1 MYSFRKVHYGW
12 KIVLAGALVM
22 GTTHGIIANCFSLY
36 LKPVTEELHLSRQGF
51 STCQMIVN
59 LLYMAVSLVSGRIYS
74 KVSPHLLMKIAALT
88 LPASYFA
95 YSQCSTLLQFYIVS
109 VAVGISV
116 SLLTF
121 LPFTQILTN
130 WFDERR
136 GLAIGICFMGS
147 GLGGMFFNTLAGNWI
162 SSMGWRG
169 TYRTLAVIMLSVLVP
184 MVYLVL
190 KVSPDVI
197 GEKPYGQKCKQN
209 DNARVYG
216 PSVSEALKAPNFYLL
231 TALALMIGMTTTMLG
246 NTIIPHLSDIG
257 YANATA
263 SGVMSA
269 YLGGLAI
276 CKILLGTMMDK
287 LGARKATFLALL
299 ATGMGLA
306 GLIFASWQPVHVL
319 IVLGAAL
326 GCASCTVAYPL
337 LARYA
342 LGTAAYAS
350 LYGMINAAN
359 SLTTSLAPVLTNAV
373 YDGTGSY
380 RGALIA
386 GIVLC
391 FVSVFLLL
399 PLKEEKTVASG
410 REIKC
415 EGEQ

>member
-1 MYSFRKVHYGW
+1 MRSIRKMHYGW
-12 KIVLAGALVM
+12 IIVLAGALVM
-22 GTTHGIIANCFSLY
+22 GTTHGVIANCFSLY

-59 LLYMAVSLVSGRIYS
+59 LLYMTVSLVSGRIYR

-88 LPASYFA
+88 LPASYFT
-95 YSQCSTLLQFYIVS
+95 YSLCANLPQFYGVS

-116 SLLTF
+116 SFLTF

-147 GLGGMFFNTLAGNWI
+147 GLGGMLFNTLASRWI
-162 SSMGWRG
+162 TSMGWQG
-169 TYRTLAVIMLSVLVP
+169 TYRTLAVIMLAVLVP
-184 MVYLVL
+184 MTYLVL
-190 KVSPDVI
+190 KPSPDCI
-197 GEKPYGQKCKQN
+197 GKKPYGQKCKTEN
-209 DNARVYG
+209 NARVYG
-216 PSVSEALKAPNFYLL
+216 PSVTEALKAPNFYLL

-246 NTIIPHLSDIG
+246 NTIIPHLSDLG
-257 YANATA
+257 YDGSTA

-276 CKILLGTMMDK
+276 CKVLLGTMMDR
-287 LGARKATFLALL
+287 LGARKATFFALL
-299 ATGMGLA
+299 ATGIGLA
-306 GLIFASWQPVHVL
+306 GLTFASWRPMHML
-319 IVLGAAL
+319 IIAGAAL

-373 YDGTGSY
+373 YDYTGSY

-391 FVSVFLLL
+391 VISFFLLL
-399 PLKEEKTVASG
+399 PLKEEKTVVSG
-410 REIKC
+410 RKD
-415 EGEQ
+415 

>member
-1 MYSFRKVHYGW
+1 MRSSRKMHYGW
-12 KIVLAGALVM
+12 IIVLAGALVM

-36 LKPVTEELHLSRQGF
+36 LKPVTEELHLSRRGF

-59 LLYMAVSLVSGRIYS
+59 LLYMAVSLVSGRIYRRI
-74 KVSPHLLMKIAALT
+74 SPHLLMKIAALT

-95 YSQCSTLLQFYIVS
+95 YSLCTSLLQFYAVS

-130 WFDERR
+130 WFDKRR

-147 GLGGMFFNTLAGNWI
+147 GLGGMLFNTLASKWVTDL
-162 SSMGWRG
+162 GWQS
-169 TYRTLAVIMLSVLVP
+169 TYRTLAVIMLAVLVP
-184 MVYLVL
+184 MTYIVL
-190 KVSPDVI
+190 KPSPDCI
-197 GEKPYGQKCKQN
+197 GERPYGQKGKAEKTAQ
-209 DNARVYG
+209 AYG
-216 PSVSEALKAPNFYLL
+216 PSVAEALKAPNFYLL

-246 NTIIPHLSDIG
+246 NTIIPHLSDLG
-257 YANATA
+257 YDDATA

-276 CKILLGTMMDK
+276 CKVLLGTMMDK
-287 LGARKATFLALL
+287 MGARKATLFALL
-299 ATGMGLA
+299 ATGIGLA
-306 GLIFASWQPVHVL
+306 GLTFASWRPMHVL
-319 IVLGAAL
+319 IIAGAAL

-373 YDGTGSY
+373 YDRTGSY
-380 RGALIA
+380 HTALIA
-386 GIVLC
+386 GIALC
-391 FVSVFLLL
+391 VISIFLLL
-399 PLKEEKTVASG
+399 PLKEEKMAVSG
-410 REIKC
+410 RAD
-415 EGEQ
+415 